1 MRIFEYR
8 SVFVRLICSAA
19 LALLTCHVSASAR
32 ADVILHAFEW
42 SYSGIAAAAH
52 QLKQAGYAAVL
63 VAPPMKSEKSSS
75 CDWYKRYQPQ
85 DFRVVDGCN
94 GNKEDFVKMIAA
106 LGRENLRVYAD
117 VVLNHMANERDASTT
132 FPGQEALTEY
142 AQNPSYW
149 AKQRLFG
156 DLSKG
161 LFGSQDFHPEACIGD
176 YGDPHQVVHRRI
188 CGQAGDRGVPDL
200 KDTVV
205 GQNWVLD
212 QRKEYLLAL
221 FALGVRGF
229 RLDAAKHMPIGA
241 IRYFVPDSIANKAQV
256 FGEIIT
262 WGGASD
268 HEYNLYLKPYLQQL
282 PASFGAY
289 DFPLLNTLKRA
300 FEPGQSLGA
309 NLANP
314 YADGNALEWQR
325 AVTVVTTHDIPTTFR
340 SLILNPK
347 DEELAYAYVL
357 GRDGG
362 TPLVFDDGSRERF
375 EQGRWVDAWKRDVMK
390 GMIFFHNRMQ
400 GKWMEAVSVN
410 DCALLW
416 RRQEDGIAAINK
428 CGFDQFITVDTRQKF
443 KWNVTYR
450 DALSNGGN
458 TFQITGPLHTFHIPA
473 RSARMWYAN

>member
-1 MRIFEYR
+1 MPFVGAMR
-8 SVFVRLICSAA
+8 SAC
-19 LALLTCHVSASAR
+19 LALLICCIARSAKAE
-32 ADVILHAFEW
+32 VILHAFEW
-42 SYSGIAAAAH
+42 SYSGLAAAAH
-52 QLKQAGYAAVL
+52 DIKQAGYAAVL
-63 VAPPMKSEKSSS
+63 VAPPMKSERSAS

-85 DFRVVDGCN
+85 DFRVIDGCN
-94 GNKEDFVKMIAA
+94 GNKEDFVKMVAA
-106 LGRENLRVYAD
+106 LGKQHVRVYAD
-117 VVLNHMANERDASTT
+117 VVLNHMANERDNSTT
-132 FPGQEALTEY
+132 FPGQEALTQY
-142 AQNPSYW
+142 AKDPAYW

-156 DLSKG
+156 QLSNG
-161 LFGSQDFHPEACIGD
+161 LFSPQDFHPKACIGD
-176 YGDPHQVVHRRI
+176 YGDPNQVLQRRI
-188 CGQAGDRGVPDL
+188 CGEAGDGGLPDL

-212 QRKEYLLAL
+212 QRKEYIEAL

-241 IRYFVPDSIANKAQV
+241 IRYFVPNSISGKAHV

-262 WGGASD
+262 WGGTSD
-268 HEYNLYLKPYLQQL
+268 RDYNLYLKPYLQQL

-340 SLILNPK
+340 SLIMNPK

-375 EQGRWVDAWKRDVMK
+375 EHARWVDAWKRDVMK

-400 GKWMEAVSVN
+400 SKWMESVSAN

-416 RRQEDGIAAINK
+416 RREEDGVAAINK

-450 DALSNGGN
+450 DALTNGGN

-473 RSARMWYAN
+473 RTARMWYAD

>member
-1 MRIFEYR
+1 MMRLSA
-8 SVFVRLICSAA
+8 SVFRNAMRSAVA
-19 LALLTCHVSASAR
+19 VLLGCFVSASAR
-32 ADVILHAFEW
+32 ADVILHAFDW
-42 SYSGIAAAAH
+42 SYAGIAGAAH
-52 QLKQAGYAAVL
+52 EIKQAGYGAVL
-63 VAPPMKSEKSSS
+63 VAPPMKSEKSNS
-75 CDWYKRYQPQ
+75 CDWYKRYQPE
-85 DFRVVDGCN
+85 DFRVIDGCN
-94 GNKEDFVKMIAA
+94 GNKEDFVRMIAA
-106 LGRENLRVYAD
+106 LRKEHLRVYAD
-117 VVLNHMANERDASTT
+117 VVLNHMANERDNSTV
-132 FPGQEALTEY
+132 FPGTEALSIY
-142 AQNPSYW
+142 AKDPTYW
-149 AKQRLFG
+149 GKQRLYG
-156 DLSKG
+156 DLKNE
-161 LFGSQDFHPEACIGD
+161 LFSPQDFNDEACIRD
-176 YGDPHQVVHRRI
+176 YGDPEQVTHGRI
-188 CGQAGDRGVPDL
+188 CGQGGDRGLPDL
-200 KDTVV
+200 KDTVP

-212 QRKEYLLAL
+212 QRREYLQAL
-221 FALGVRGF
+221 FALGVSGF

-241 IRYFVPDSIANKAQV
+241 IRYFVPDSIADKAQV

-340 SLILNPK
+340 SLIMNPK

-400 GKWMEAVSVN
+400 GKRMEAVSAN

-416 RRQEDGIAAINK
+416 RRQEDGIAGINK
-428 CGFDQFITVDTRQKF
+428 CGFDQFITVDTRNKF
-443 KWNVTYR
+443 KWNVTYH
-450 DALSNGGN
+450 DALANGGN
-458 TFQITGPLHTFHIPA
+458 TLQITGPLFTFKIPA
-473 RSARMWYAN
+473 RSACMWYAR

>member
-1 MRIFEYR
+1 MNMLMRSRLVSGAIR
-8 SVFVRLICSAA
+8 SACV
-19 LALLTCHVSASAR
+19 ALLLCCVSRSAR

-42 SYSGIAAAAH
+42 SYSGIAGAAREIE
-52 QLKQAGYAAVL
+52 KAGYAAVL
-63 VAPPMKSEKSSS
+63 VAPPMKSEKSDH
-75 CDWYKRYQPQ
+75 CDWFKRYQPQ
-85 DFRVVDGCN
+85 DFRVIDGCN
-94 GNKEDFVKMIAA
+94 GNKEDFVRMIAA
-106 LGRENLRVYAD
+106 LGKVRVRVYAD
-117 VVLNHMANERDASTT
+117 VVLNHMANERDNSTT
-132 FPGQEALTEY
+132 FPGPEALTEY
-142 AQNPSYW
+142 AKDPAYW
-149 AKQRLFG
+149 GRQRLYG
-156 DLSKG
+156 KLNDG
-161 LFGSQDFHPEACIGD
+161 LFGAQDFHDEACIGD
-176 YGDPHQVVHRRI
+176 YGNREEVTHRRI
-188 CGQAGDRGVPDL
+188 CSPGGDRGVPDL
-200 KDTVV
+200 KDTVID
-205 GQNWVLD
+205 QNWVHD
-212 QRKEYLLAL
+212 QRREYLQAL

-241 IRYFVPDSIANKAQV
+241 IRHFVPDSIASKSQV

-262 WGGASD
+262 WGGTTD

-340 SLILNPK
+340 SLIMNPK
-347 DEELAYAYVL
+347 DEELAYAFVL

-400 GKWMEAVSVN
+400 GKWMEAVSAN

-428 CGFDQFITVDTRQKF
+428 CGFDQFITVDTRNKF

-458 TFQITGPLHTFHIPA
+458 TLKITGPLHTFTIPA
-473 RSARMWYAN
+473 RTARMWYAD